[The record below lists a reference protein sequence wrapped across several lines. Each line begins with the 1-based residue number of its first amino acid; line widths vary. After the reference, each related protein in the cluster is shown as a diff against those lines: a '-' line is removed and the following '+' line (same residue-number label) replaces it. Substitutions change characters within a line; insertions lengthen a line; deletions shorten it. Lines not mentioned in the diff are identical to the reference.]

1 MISLYTRGLFVLN
14 QKEVSV
20 SHILI
25 ADDDV
30 SILASLRLF
39 LKMEG
44 FKVTTASN
52 PAEVEYFIKSQDI
65 ALALIDLNY
74 KLDTTS
80 GEEGLT
86 LTQKLKSL
94 DPDLAIICMTGWA
107 TVEIAV
113 EVMKSGAGDFVQ
125 KPWENER
132 LLAIINAQLAIREQK
147 LKNLRL
153 NEENK
158 TLKQQIAAIDG
169 NDLIAHSPAM
179 TNLLAT
185 IDQVA
190 KTDINILI
198 TGENGTGKSLLAS
211 YIHSISERK
220 SDSFVSVNMGAITET
235 LFESEMFGHVK
246 GAYTDAKENRI
257 GRVELAQN
265 GTLFL
270 DEIANIP
277 LTQQAK
283 LLRLLEEHQFEKVGS
298 SKTQQADIR
307 LVSATNANLE
317 DMVTDKSFRQDL
329 LYRLNTFVIEIPSLK
344 VRGEDILPMAESFI
358 AKSAN
363 RYKKLA
369 PLLSED
375 AKQQLLSYEWPGNVR
390 ELSHTIER
398 ATLLAQCEILSEH
411 LMLKKTD
418 ANIESKVIVEEPNG
432 NNFDDMSMDDIE
444 KSVIETRLQKNK
456 GNALDAARSLSM
468 SRSAFYRRLD
478 KFGI

>member
-1 MISLYTRGLFVLN
+1 
-14 QKEVSV
+14 V

-80 GEEGLT
+80 GEEGLS

-132 LLAIINAQLAIREQK
+132 LLAIINAQLAIRDQK

-179 TNLLAT
+179 KNLLAT
-185 IDQVA
+185 IAQVA

-329 LYRLNTFVIEIPSLK
+329 LYRLNTFVIEIPPLK
-344 VRGEDILPMAESFI
+344 TRNEDILPMAESFI
-358 AKSAN
+358 TKSAT
-363 RYKKLA
+363 RYKKSA
-369 PLLSED
+369 PLLSDD
-375 AKQQLLSYEWPGNVR
+375 AKQQLLSYQWPGNIR

-398 ATLLAQCEILSEH
+398 ATLLAQEEILSEH
-411 LMLKKTD
+411 LMLKTDD
-418 ANIESKVIVEEPNG
+418 ANAYTKVENKVKVAESQ
-432 NNFDDMSMDDIE
+432 NNDFDAMSMDDIE
-444 KSVIETRLQKNK
+444 KSVIETRLQQNK
-456 GNALDAARSLSM
+456 GNALDAAKSLSM

>member
-1 MISLYTRGLFVLN
+1 M
-14 QKEVSV
+14 

-52 PAEVEYFIKSQDI
+52 PGEVEYFIKSQDI

-113 EVMKSGAGDFVQ
+113 EVMKRGAGDFVQ

-169 NDLIAHSPAM
+169 NDLVAHSSVM
-179 TNLLAT
+179 KNLLST
-185 IDQVA
+185 IEQVA

-220 SDSFVSVNMGAITET
+220 SDSFVAVNMGAITET

-257 GRVELAQN
+257 GRVELAQS

-344 VRGEDILPMAESFI
+344 ARGEDILPMAKAFI
-358 AKSAN
+358 IKSAN
-363 RYKKLA
+363 RYKKRA
-369 PLLSED
+369 PELSD
-375 AKQQLLSYEWPGNVR
+375 IAKQQLITYEWPGNVR

-398 ATLLAQCEILSEH
+398 ATLLAQDEILSEH
-411 LMLKKTD
+411 LMLKNEQPVHS
-418 ANIESKVIVEEPNG
+418 AVAHESKENDF
-432 NNFDDMSMDDIE
+432 NDMSMDDIE
-444 KSVIETRLQKNK
+444 KSVIESRLRQNK
-456 GNALDAARSLSM
+456 GNALDAAKSLGM

>member
-1 MISLYTRGLFVLN
+1 
-14 QKEVSV
+14 V

-80 GEEGLT
+80 GEEGVT

-179 TNLLAT
+179 KNLLAT
-185 IDQVA
+185 IEQVA

-307 LVSATNANLE
+307 LVSATNANLD

-344 VRGEDILPMAESFI
+344 ARGEDILPMAESFI

-363 RYKKLA
+363 RYKKES
-369 PLLSED
+369 PLLSDD

-398 ATLLAQCEILSEH
+398 ATLLAQGEILSEH
-411 LMLKKTD
+411 LMLKNTD
-418 ANIESKVIVEEPNG
+418 ANIESKVIVEEPNCH
-432 NNFDDMSMDDIE
+432 NFDDMSMDDIE
-444 KSVIETRLQKNK
+444 KSVIETRLQQNK
-456 GNALDAARSLSM
+456 GNALDAAKSLSM

>member
-1 MISLYTRGLFVLN
+1 
-14 QKEVSV
+14 V

-86 LTQKLKSL
+86 LTQKLMSL

-169 NDLIAHSPAM
+169 NDLVAHSPAM
-179 TNLLAT
+179 KNLLTT
-185 IDQVA
+185 IEQVA

-317 DMVTDKSFRQDL
+317 VMVTDKSFRQDL

-344 VRGEDILPMAESFI
+344 ARAEDILPMAESFI

-363 RYKKLA
+363 RYKKPA
-369 PLLSED
+369 PILSD
-375 AKQQLLSYEWPGNVR
+375 CAKQQLMSYEWPGNVR

-398 ATLLAQCEILSEH
+398 ATLLAQDEILSEH
-411 LMLKKTD
+411 LMLKSS
-418 ANIESKVIVEEPNG
+418 NVISESKVLVEEPSSNS
-432 NNFDDMSMDDIE
+432 FDDMSMDDIE
-444 KSVIETRLQKNK
+444 KSVIETRLQQNK
-456 GNALDAARSLSM
+456 GNALDAAKSLKM

>member
-1 MISLYTRGLFVLN
+1 M
-14 QKEVSV
+14 

-25 ADDDV
+25 ADDDA

-80 GEEGLT
+80 GEEGLS
-86 LTQKLKSL
+86 LTQKLKAL
-94 DPDLAIICMTGWA
+94 EPDLAIICMTGWA

-132 LLAIINAQLAIREQK
+132 LLAIINAQLAIREEK

-153 NEENK
+153 NQENK
-158 TLKQQIAAIDG
+158 NLKQQIAAIDG
-169 NDLIAHSPAM
+169 NDLIAHSQAM
-179 TNLLAT
+179 KSLLAT
-185 IDQVA
+185 LEQVA

-198 TGENGTGKSLLAS
+198 TGENGTGKSLLAG
-211 YIHSISERK
+211 YIHSISNR
-220 SDSFVSVNMGAITET
+220 SSASFVSVNMGAITET

-257 GRVELAQN
+257 GRVELAQS

-270 DEIANIP
+270 DEIANIS

-283 LLRLLEEHQFEKVGS
+283 LLRLLEEHQYEKVGS

-307 LVSATNANLE
+307 LISATNADLQQ
-317 DMVTDKSFRQDL
+317 MVTDKVFRQDL
-329 LYRLNTFVIEIPSLK
+329 LYRLNTFVIEIPPLK
-344 VRGEDILPMAESFI
+344 TRNEDILPMAETFI
-358 AKSAN
+358 EKSAN
-363 RYKKLA
+363 RYKKA
-369 PLLSED
+369 PPVLSD
-375 AKQQLLSYEWPGNVR
+375 AAKQQLLNYLWPGNIR

-398 ATLLAQCEILSEH
+398 ATLLADEEILPEH
-411 LMLKKTD
+411 LMLQVSNEVTSSSSVVP
-418 ANIESKVIVEEPNG
+418 ESNEHD
-432 NNFDDMSMDDIE
+432 FDVMSMDEIE
-444 KSVIETRLQKNK
+444 KSAIETRLRQNK
-456 GNALDAARSLSM
+456 GNALDAAKSLNM

>member
-1 MISLYTRGLFVLN
+1 M
-14 QKEVSV
+14 

-147 LKNLRL
+147 LKNQRL

-169 NDLIAHSPAM
+169 NDLIAHSPTM
-179 TNLLAT
+179 KNLLAT
-185 IDQVA
+185 IEQVA

-307 LVSATNANLE
+307 LVSATNANLD

-363 RYKKLA
+363 RYKKPA

-375 AKQQLLSYEWPGNVR
+375 VKQQLLSYEWPGNVR

-398 ATLLAQCEILSEH
+398 ATLLAQGEILSEH
-411 LMLKKTD
+411 LMLKNTD

-444 KSVIETRLQKNK
+444 KSIIETRLQKNK
-456 GNALDAARSLSM
+456 GNALDAAKSLSM